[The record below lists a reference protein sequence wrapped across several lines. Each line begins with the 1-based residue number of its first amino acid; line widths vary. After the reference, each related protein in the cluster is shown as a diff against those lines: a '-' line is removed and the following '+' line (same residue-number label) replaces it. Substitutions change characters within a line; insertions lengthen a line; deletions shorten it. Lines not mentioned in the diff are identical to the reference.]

1 MQTPDN
7 EIILLNLPADCNA
20 PRPCYNRFPG
30 RPAPLGLF
38 CLATAAPQKI
48 SVIEAQNS
56 TAMVDA
62 LTGLTGVRALIFQTS
77 EKAEPEKLQQFSARI
92 RATLPGVM
100 LGINTEN
107 PELPAG
113 FDFAV
118 KGTGKAIVLRI
129 LRGDRP
135 SGFIDCSCEDAASP
149 LAVPEEPFVD
159 CGYEILPE
167 KWLYASTLEIAQPW
181 LGLQDRSATRR
192 TWPGLDWVAG
202 LIAWLKQSGFAA
214 FHFCPSGLTAD
225 DLHELRSLMLNQKAR
240 FAVSF
245 NAGDVIN
252 IRQIGWPLLQVW
264 LYQTGEASL
273 TAMQH
278 HLQHIHEAGFQVG
291 LQIDHAWAAIDGSA
305 SLLGQIDRL
314 AFSDESCWPFS
325 ELRKVTARYWSG
337 KNRFIRRL
345 FSVRSASE
353 LVMFMKTTYTI
364 LETIFSSDEK
374 GR

>member
-1 MQTPDN
+1 MQTPNN

-20 PRPCYNRFPG
+20 TRPCYNRFPG

-38 CLATAAPQKI
+38 CLAATAPQQI
-48 SVIEAQNS
+48 LVVEAQNS
-56 TAMVDA
+56 PAMIDA
-62 LTGLTGVRALIFQTS
+62 LTGLTGVRAVICQAS
-77 EKAEPEKLQQFSARI
+77 DKADPERLQQFGSRI

-107 PELPAG
+107 SETPAG
-113 FDFAV
+113 FDFSV

-135 SGFIDCSCEDAASP
+135 SGFVDCSCEDAASP
-149 LAVPEEPFVD
+149 LTVPEDPFFD

-181 LGLQDRSATRR
+181 LGLQDRSITRR

-202 LIAWLKQSGFAA
+202 LISWLKKSGFAA

-245 NAGDVIN
+245 TADASVN

-264 LYQTGEASL
+264 LYQTGEIPLATL
-273 TAMQH
+273 EH
-278 HLQHIHEAGFQVG
+278 HLQHIHDAGFLAG
-291 LQIDHAWAAIDGSA
+291 LQIDRTWTAIDGSA
-305 SLLGQIDRL
+305 SLLSQIDRL

-325 ELRKVTARYWSG
+325 ELRRVTARYWSG

-345 FSVRSASE
+345 FSIRSASE
-353 LVMFMKTTYTI
+353 LVMFMKTTYMI
-364 LETIFSSDEK
+364 LETVFSADDK